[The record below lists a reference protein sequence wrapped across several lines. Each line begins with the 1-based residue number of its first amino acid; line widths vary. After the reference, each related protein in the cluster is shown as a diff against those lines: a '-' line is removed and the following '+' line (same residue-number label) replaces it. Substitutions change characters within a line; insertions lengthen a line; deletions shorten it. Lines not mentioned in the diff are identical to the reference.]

1 MSKLLINFMK
11 KRYTGNQ
18 AREAYGILS
27 GAVGIFCNIMLCV
40 AKFIVGSFSNSVAIT
55 ADAVNNLSDAASNVV
70 TIAGTKLSNK
80 ASDKEHPFGHG
91 RIEYISAL
99 VIAFLIFLMGFELGK
114 SSVLKIIT
122 PEDVKF
128 SPIYIIVLTAAI
140 IVKLWIGFFNNK
152 LYKLTN
158 NVNLK
163 AVKQDSIN
171 DCISTF
177 ATIVAIVIG
186 AVFGFAR
193 ADGIIGVCVAVFVVL
208 SGVDILKDVSGKIL
222 GQAPSKELVAQIESE
237 ILSNDLI
244 IGVHDLIVHDYGNG
258 KIIASAHAEVPSD
271 SDINVI
277 HEAID
282 SVEHKIASNMKIDIC
297 IHMDPITINNE
308 EVNRYKAIVA
318 DAINQYNADFSF
330 HDFRMVS
337 GKNHKNLIF
346 DLVVPFDCKADK
358 EEIKSNIASI
368 VYKTAP
374 EAQLVI
380 NVEHPYI

>member
-1 MSKLLINFMK
+1 MSKLLINFIK

-140 IVKLWIGFFNNK
+140 IVKLWIGYFNNF
-152 LYKLTN
+152 
-158 NVNLK
+158 
-163 AVKQDSIN
+163 IN
-171 DCISTF
+171 
-177 ATIVAIVIG
+177 
-186 AVFGFAR
+186 
-193 ADGIIGVCVAVFVVL
+193 
-208 SGVDILKDVSGKIL
+208 
-222 GQAPSKELVAQIESE
+222 
-237 ILSNDLI
+237 
-244 IGVHDLIVHDYGNG
+244 
-258 KIIASAHAEVPSD
+258 
-271 SDINVI
+271 
-277 HEAID
+277 
-282 SVEHKIASNMKIDIC
+282 
-297 IHMDPITINNE
+297 
-308 EVNRYKAIVA
+308 
-318 DAINQYNADFSF
+318 
-330 HDFRMVS
+330 
-337 GKNHKNLIF
+337 
-346 DLVVPFDCKADK
+346 
-358 EEIKSNIASI
+358 
-368 VYKTAP
+368 
-374 EAQLVI
+374 
-380 NVEHPYI
+380 

>member
-1 MSKLLINFMK
+1 MS
-11 KRYTGNQ
+11 
-18 AREAYGILS
+18 AHS
-27 GAVGIFCNIMLCV
+27 
-40 AKFIVGSFSNSVAIT
+40 SNSVAIT

-140 IVKLWIGFFNNK
+140 IVKLWIGYFNNE

-158 NVNLK
+158 NVSLK

-186 AVFGFAR
+186 AVLRLCACR
-193 ADGIIGVCVAVFVVL
+193 RNHRR
-208 SGVDILKDVSGKIL
+208 
-222 GQAPSKELVAQIESE
+222 LVW
-237 ILSNDLI
+237 LFL
-244 IGVHDLIVHDYGNG
+244 
-258 KIIASAHAEVPSD
+258 
-271 SDINVI
+271 
-277 HEAID
+277 
-282 SVEHKIASNMKIDIC
+282 
-297 IHMDPITINNE
+297 
-308 EVNRYKAIVA
+308 
-318 DAINQYNADFSF
+318 
-330 HDFRMVS
+330 
-337 GKNHKNLIF
+337 
-346 DLVVPFDCKADK
+346 
-358 EEIKSNIASI
+358 
-368 VYKTAP
+368 
-374 EAQLVI
+374 
-380 NVEHPYI
+380 

>member
-1 MSKLLINFMK
+1 M
-11 KRYTGNQ
+11 
-18 AREAYGILS
+18 
-27 GAVGIFCNIMLCV
+27 
-40 AKFIVGSFSNSVAIT
+40 
-55 ADAVNNLSDAASNVV
+55 V

-282 SVEHKIASNMKIDIC
+282 IIEHKIANDMKIDIC

-346 DLVVPFDCKADK
+346 DLVVPFDCKVDK
-358 EEIKSNIASI
+358 EEIKGNIASI

-380 NVEHPYI
+380 NVEHSYI

>member
-1 MSKLLINFMK
+1 MSKLLINFIK

-140 IVKLWIGFFNNK
+140 IVKLWIGYFNNK

-222 GQAPSKELVAQIESE
+222 GQAP
-237 ILSNDLI
+237 
-244 IGVHDLIVHDYGNG
+244 
-258 KIIASAHAEVPSD
+258 
-271 SDINVI
+271 
-277 HEAID
+277 
-282 SVEHKIASNMKIDIC
+282 
-297 IHMDPITINNE
+297 
-308 EVNRYKAIVA
+308 
-318 DAINQYNADFSF
+318 
-330 HDFRMVS
+330 
-337 GKNHKNLIF
+337 
-346 DLVVPFDCKADK
+346 
-358 EEIKSNIASI
+358 
-368 VYKTAP
+368 
-374 EAQLVI
+374 
-380 NVEHPYI
+380 